1 MSNNKNAFE
10 GSEEQKKELY
20 TLIEENKLQRGGLMP
35 ILHGAQEI
43 YGYLP
48 IEVQKMIAEAL
59 DMSLSEVYGVVT
71 FYSHFSL
78 EPKGKYQVSVCLGTA
93 CYVKGAAIILE
104 EIEKVLGISDGEC
117 TEDNLFS
124 IDSTRCVGACA
135 LAPVILVNDDVYGKV
150 TRDEVAGIIKK
161 YKDMEAGV

>member
-117 TEDNLFS
+117 TDDNLFS